1 MINGPIAAVSRPPL
15 IVMSEATPLTKSG
28 SLNVPVERCKSYGGS
43 LASNSNASLG
53 FSDQLKEQ
61 PRLDAAF
68 LMTTCDSLG
77 KSTIIVKKSAY

>member
-1 MINGPIAAVSRPPL
+1 MINGPIAAVSRPP
-15 IVMSEATPLTKSG
+15 PLTKSG

-53 FSDQLKEQ
+53 FSDQRKEQ
-61 PRLDAAF
+61 SRLDAAF